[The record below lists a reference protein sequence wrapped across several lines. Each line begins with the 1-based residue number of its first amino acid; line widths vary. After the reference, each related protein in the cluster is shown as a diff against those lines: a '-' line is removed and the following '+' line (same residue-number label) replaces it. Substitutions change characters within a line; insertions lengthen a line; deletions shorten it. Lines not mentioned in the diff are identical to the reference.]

1 MNQQKLDYQNN
12 QNGQEANQL
21 DERGQLGED
30 FDESLT
36 EKVVEQLLKQ
46 KDKQTKVPLIEKIS
60 INYIMNTIE
69 KEHFSKLE
77 SAFFNYG
84 KKGVSIL
91 EFIKIFLEL
100 NQFKT
105 EENIY
110 YLMALVDLYQQIQQ
124 NMKEERII
132 KFSDFTD
139 FYYKFFQEKQQI
151 SENKVQTYLMPPQ
164 KIIDSNFQNQRE
176 IDIDPPIIIGQNEQ
190 DFLRLNI
197 ETLRFDSLK
206 HRSDNNIK
214 GYLAEELDQMI
225 TLDSLSGLLNMYNTN
240 AYITYQLKPANYSVE
255 LTTVIVSFAYSNSEQ
270 RIGASLKDCTLVFWE
285 KSDDFKF
292 QKQFS
297 TVAFIEDYSTDIWHL
312 EQSKMWITTNRLNQ
326 IYIWN
331 LLDEK
336 LQETIQTN
344 TFIKGNIIQAIEI
357 THIKL
362 VAIASVDKQITFW
375 NFYNKQ
381 MMLCLPVKD
390 SGIHNLQYSYNH
402 QMIITAGYEQI
413 IYLYSIDP
421 VNIEY
426 RQEGRLIGHSSMV
439 TALQQIQNTEM
450 IASADDQGVLKIWDI
465 RSFGCLQTIQ
475 LFIKSTINQI
485 QYMPQKQVLCLL
497 SSRLGF
503 INFDNKNNLE
513 SKQMIKKQPSQE
525 WPINVD
531 FDMKNQQIVV
541 CTSKD
546 IRTYD
551 GLTGRMKKLIKGISR
566 EKSEITNF
574 CFINQSN
581 HFIITD
587 DKGSSHLFEYP
598 NTSNKTK
605 LHSHQ
610 RDITQMRIDF
620 KNKLI
625 ITVAKDSQIII
636 QKINKTGQNELKR
649 VFKNAH
655 HGKGINQ
662 LEFSYYHNLLF
673 TGSDSNE
680 IFIYDYEY
688 LKCIGTII
696 LPNNSTPTQ
705 IHLINGF
712 SVLAIATIDCFIYLI
727 HIQSN
732 ENYNL
737 SFKLLQIID
746 LQYPQRNTYEHL
758 SQYFNSS
765 LIQNFRSSTENM
777 HHNLSQLALSSKLS
791 SNKLSQSI
799 SKSPRTMNLQHI
811 DISKSNS
818 SMMVKQNEKPQ
829 QEIQDQTSYPNK
841 MIANNSKE
849 NKLCLY
855 VGLNSGQIDLYD
867 ISQVIEKNNI
877 KIRPSCENSKKNF
890 NPFRNITE
898 EFKVFSEKAEQN
910 RFFMQNILIQRDMQW
925 QDIIDSTSNQ
935 VTKIKSQRVHKASLN
950 SMKILSLNRQN
961 YIVTCSNDGYFKIF
975 DFNLNEQTNT
985 NVNHPLPMNWNLKL
999 SILYEQQR
1007 QFYFTVSILELMC
1020 KKFDTDKVF
1029 SRLNS
1034 TKQYLKQI
1042 LETSIQTAQN
1052 QESIMLTQPTITLN
1066 TKSKQV
1072 NRKNSQSMDL
1082 NIQINDENFKQF
1094 SRVMTMKNFY
1104 TPKDMQFNKIK
1115 DQIQAQIRGPSLK
1128 QMEAIKRI
1136 KELKNKGD
1144 LMEQQLQDKDENNDM
1159 EVEKKMREQEDR
1171 ENIVFLLPQ
1180 YRQKLLKKND
1190 EFQDASEFQKKL
1202 EIKQYYLDKLR
1213 YQSINQVNKLQHT
1226 KTQNEEQTTQLT
1238 QNLQINRQKSSLK
1251 DISTNLDVK
1260 NTSQTII
1267 QNNINV
1273 NQSQNE
1279 SFNNMST
1286 TNNLNTTKMQ
1296 NIQNS
1301 YYHQS
1306 VLKKPIQ
1313 LKNLNSQIQ
1322 LFSLPSI
1329 NQSNLANQT
1338 YTNQKHIQTNQQ
1350 LNQSVYPSNQSTQAF
1365 GMSNYPSQQMLF
1377 SNNFQKQQPNQYI
1390 LQSQSKIVTQQD
1402 INKKGSTNSTPR
1414 VQSDFFNYAHQKNL
1428 YQEGSSRYQ
1437 NQLNELSQILT
1448 NKNSIT
1454 EDITLSLRDE
1464 NCLQQTTQI
1473 SQTQACK
1480 INSQKNKVQL
1490 LKRMEERNKLNDII
1504 KNLNQKLINSKHY
1517 SQNKVKSQNLL
1528 PQQTINK
1535 QNINNVNSASSQ
1547 KIELSFFQMPSP
1559 INSEIV
1565 GQQII
1570 DSYKINNNFN
1580 PYTNRQNITKPIR
1593 ARQLQSLS
1601 QNPSQ
1606 VASINN
1612 LSQQ

>member
-1 MNQQKLDYQNN
+1 MNRQKLNYQNN
-12 QNGQEANQL
+12 QNGYDTNQL
-21 DERGQLGED
+21 QETEQLGDD

-46 KDKQTKVPLIEKIS
+46 KDKQSNALLIEKIS

-84 KKGVSIL
+84 KKGVGIL

-100 NQFKT
+100 NRFKT

-132 KFSDFTD
+132 QFSDFTD
-139 FYYKFFQEKQQI
+139 FYYEFFQEKQQI
-151 SENKVQTYLMPPQ
+151 SEYKVQTYLMPPQ

-176 IDIDPPIIIGQNEQ
+176 IDIDPPVIIGQNEQ
-190 DFLRLNI
+190 DFMRLNI

-214 GYLAEELDQMI
+214 GYLAGDLDQMI

-240 AYITYQLKPANYSVE
+240 AQITQQLKPANYSVE

-285 KSDDFKF
+285 KSDNFKF

-326 IYIWN
+326 IYTWN
-331 LLDEK
+331 LIDEK
-336 LQETIQTN
+336 LQDTIPTN
-344 TFIKGNIIQAIEI
+344 TFIKGSIIQVMEI
-357 THIKL
+357 AHIKL

-390 SGIHNLQYSYNH
+390 SGIHNLSYSYHH

-426 RQEGRLIGHSSMV
+426 KQEGRLIGHGSMV
-439 TALQQIQNTEM
+439 TALQQIDNTEM
-450 IASADDQGVLKIWDI
+450 IVSADDQGVLKIWDI

-485 QYMPQKQVLCLL
+485 QYMPQKQVVCLL
-497 SSRLGF
+497 SSRVGF
-503 INFDNKNNLE
+503 INFD
-513 SKQMIKKQPSQE
+513 IKSHQEGKKVIEKTSQE

-531 FDMKNQQIVV
+531 FDMKNQQVVV
-541 CTSKD
+541 CTAKD
-546 IRTYD
+546 LRIYD
-551 GLTGRMKKLIKGISR
+551 GMTGRMKKLVKGISR
-566 EKSEITNF
+566 EQSEITNF
-574 CFINQSN
+574 CFVNQSN
-581 HFIITD
+581 HFIVTD

-598 NTSNKTK
+598 NTSNKIK

-610 RDITQMRIDF
+610 RDITQMKIDF

-655 HGKGINQ
+655 YGKGINL
-662 LEFSYYHNLLF
+662 LEFSYYHNLIF

-712 SVLAIATIDCFIYLI
+712 SILAISTIDSFIYLI
-727 HIQSN
+727 HLQSN

-737 SFKLLQIID
+737 NFKLLQIID
-746 LQYPQRNTYEHL
+746 LQYPQRNTYEYL
-758 SQYFNSS
+758 SQFFNSG
-765 LIQNFRSSTENM
+765 LIQNFRSPTENS
-777 HHNLSQLALSSKLS
+777 HHNQSQLSLSNKLS
-791 SNKLSQSI
+791 SNRLSLSI
-799 SKSPRTMNLQHI
+799 SKSPTMMNLQQI
-811 DISKSNS
+811 DILKSNS
-818 SMMVKQNEKPQ
+818 SIVKQNQ
-829 QEIQDQTSYPNK
+829 NLLQDIQDQASYPVK
-841 MIANNSKE
+841 LLANNSKD

-867 ISQVIEKNNI
+867 ISQIIEKNNI
-877 KIRPSCENSKKNF
+877 TIRPSFENSKKNF

-910 RFFMQNILIQRDMQW
+910 RFFMQNALIQREKQW
-925 QDIIDSTSNQ
+925 QDIIDSTSNM
-935 VTKIKSQRVHKASLN
+935 VTKVKSQRVHKVSLN

-975 DFNLNEQTNT
+975 DLSLNEQTNT

-999 SILYEQQR
+999 SILSEQQR
-1007 QFYFTVSILELMC
+1007 RFYFTVKILELMC

-1034 TKQYLKQI
+1034 TKQYLKQL
-1042 LETSIQTAQN
+1042 LETSIQTVQN
-1052 QESIMLTQPTITLN
+1052 QESIMLTQPPLN
-1066 TKSKQV
+1066 TKSRQV
-1072 NRKNSQSMDL
+1072 SRKNSQSMDL
-1082 NIQINDENFKQF
+1082 NIQINEENTKQL

-1115 DQIQAQIRGPSLK
+1115 DQIQTQIRGPSLK
-1128 QMEAIKRI
+1128 EMEVIKRI

-1144 LMEQQLQDKDENNDM
+1144 QMEQQLQAKDENNDI
-1159 EVEKKMREQEDR
+1159 EIEKKMREQEDR
-1171 ENIVFLLPQ
+1171 ENVVFLLPS

-1202 EIKQYYLDKLR
+1202 EIKQYYLDKQR
-1213 YQSINQVNKLQHT
+1213 QQSINQVNKLQHG

-1238 QNLQINRQKSSLK
+1238 QNLQMNRQKSSLK
-1251 DISTNLDVK
+1251 DISTHLDVK
-1260 NTSQTII
+1260 NASQTLI
-1267 QNNINV
+1267 QNNLNV

-1286 TNNLNTTKMQ
+1286 TNNLNSTKMQ

-1313 LKNLNSQIQ
+1313 LKNFNSQIQ

-1338 YTNQKHIQTNQQ
+1338 QTNQKQIQTNQQ

-1365 GMSNYPSQQMLF
+1365 GLSNYPSQQMLF
-1377 SNNFQKQQPNQYI
+1377 SNNFQKQQPNQSI

-1402 INKKGSTNSTPR
+1402 INKRGSTNSSPR

-1454 EDITLSLRDE
+1454 GDISLSLKDE

-1473 SQTQACK
+1473 NQIQACK

-1504 KNLNQKLINSKHY
+1504 KNLNQKLVNSKHY
-1517 SQNKVKSQNLL
+1517 SQYKVKSQNLL
-1528 PQQTINK
+1528 PSSTINK
-1535 QNINNVNSASSQ
+1535 QNVQNINSSSSQ
-1547 KIELSFFQMPSP
+1547 KIEFLSFFQLPSP
-1559 INSEIV
+1559 NNSDIA
-1565 GQQII
+1565 GQQQNIE
-1570 DSYKINNNFN
+1570 SYKINNNYN
-1580 PYTNRQNITKPIR
+1580 PNINRQNLTKSIR
-1593 ARQLQSLS
+1593 TRQLQSLS
-1601 QNPSQ
+1601 YNPSQ

-1612 LSQQ
+1612 LSQL

>member
-1 MNQQKLDYQNN
+1 MNRQKLDSQNN
-12 QNGQEANQL
+12 QNTQDKNQL
-21 DERGQLGED
+21 DEKEQLGGD

-36 EKVVEQLLKQ
+36 QKVVEQLLKQ
-46 KDKQTKVPLIEKIS
+46 KDKQSNAPLIEKIS

-84 KKGVSIL
+84 KKGVGIL

-100 NQFKT
+100 NRFKT

-124 NMKEERII
+124 NMKEERSIQ
-132 KFSDFTD
+132 FSDFTD
-139 FYYKFFQEKQQI
+139 FYYEFFQEKQQI
-151 SENKVQTYLMPPQ
+151 SEYKVQTYLMPPQ

-176 IDIDPPIIIGQNEQ
+176 IDIDPPVIVGQNEQ

-214 GYLAEELDQMI
+214 GYYAEDLDQMI

-240 AYITYQLKPANYSVE
+240 AQITHQLKPANYSVE

-285 KSDDFKF
+285 KGDNFKF

-297 TVAFIEDYSTDIWHL
+297 TVPYIEDYSTDIWHL

-331 LLDEK
+331 LIDEK
-336 LQETIQTN
+336 LSETIQTN
-344 TFIKGNIIQAIEI
+344 TFIKGNIVQVMEI
-357 THIKL
+357 THVKL
-362 VAIASVDKQITFW
+362 IAIASADKQITFW

-390 SGIHNLQYSYNH
+390 SGIHNLSYSYHH

-426 RQEGRLIGHSSMV
+426 KQEGRLIGHGSMV
-439 TALQQIQNTEM
+439 TALQQIKNTEM
-450 IASADDQGVLKIWDI
+450 IVSADDQGVLKIWDI

-497 SSRLGF
+497 SSRVGF
-503 INFDNKNNLE
+503 INFDIKSNLE
-513 SKQMIKKQPSQE
+513 GKKTIEKTSQE

-546 IRTYD
+546 VRTYD
-551 GLTGRMKKLIKGISR
+551 GMTGRMKKLIKGISR
-566 EKSEITNF
+566 EQTEITNF
-574 CFINQSN
+574 CFVNQSN

-598 NTSNKTK
+598 NTQNKIK

-610 RDITQMRIDF
+610 SDITQMRIDF

-655 HGKGINQ
+655 YGKGINL
-662 LEFSYYHNLLF
+662 LEFSYYHNMIF

-688 LKCIGTII
+688 LKCIGTVI
-696 LPNNSTPTQ
+696 LPNNQTPTQ

-712 SVLAIATIDCFIYLI
+712 SILSVSTTDSFIYLI

-737 SFKLLQIID
+737 KFKLLQIID
-746 LQYPQRNTYEHL
+746 LQYPQRNTCEYL
-758 SQYFNSS
+758 SQYFNSN
-765 LIQNFRSSTENM
+765 LISNIRTPSENQN
-777 HHNLSQLALSSKLS
+777 HNQSQLTLSYKLS

-799 SKSPRTMNLQHI
+799 SKSPTMINYQHI

-818 SMMVKQNEKPQ
+818 SIVKQNQKNQ
-829 QEIQDQTSYPNK
+829 QDIQDQTSYPIK
-841 MIANNSKE
+841 LITNNSKE

-855 VGLNSGQIDLYD
+855 VGLNIGQIDLYD

-877 KIRPSCENSKKNF
+877 TIKPSYENSKKNF

-910 RFFMQNILIQRDMQW
+910 RFSMQNTLTQKDKQW
-925 QDIIDSTSNQ
+925 QDILDSTSNQ
-935 VTKIKSQRVHKASLN
+935 TVKIKSQHVHKVSLN
-950 SMKILSLNRQN
+950 SMKIISLNRQN

-975 DFNLNEQTNT
+975 DLNLNEQTNT

-999 SILYEQQR
+999 SILSEQQR
-1007 QFYFTVSILELMC
+1007 RFFFTVKILELMC
-1020 KKFDTDKVF
+1020 KKFDSDKVF

-1034 TKQYLKQI
+1034 TKQYLQQV
-1042 LETSIQTAQN
+1042 LQTSIQTIQN
-1052 QESIMLTQPTITLN
+1052 QESIMLTQPPINLN
-1066 TKSKQV
+1066 PKSKQAS
-1072 NRKNSQSMDL
+1072 RKNSQSMDL
-1082 NIQINDENFKQF
+1082 NILINEENTKQF
-1094 SRVMTMKNFY
+1094 SKVMTMKNFY

-1115 DQIQAQIRGPSLK
+1115 DQIQTQIRGPSLK
-1128 QMEAIKRI
+1128 EMEVIKRI
-1136 KELKNKGD
+1136 KELKNKGEE
-1144 LMEQQLQDKDENNDM
+1144 MEQQLQDKDENNDM

-1171 ENIVFLLPQ
+1171 ENVVFLLPQ
-1180 YRQKLLKKND
+1180 YRQKLLKKSD

-1202 EIKQYYLDKLR
+1202 EIKQYYLDKQR
-1213 YQSINQVNKLQHT
+1213 QQQMNQINKLQHG
-1226 KTQNEEQTTQLT
+1226 KTSNEEQTTQIT
-1238 QNLQINRQKSSLK
+1238 QNLQMNRQKSSLK
-1251 DISTNLDVK
+1251 DISTNLDVR

-1267 QNNINV
+1267 QNNINI

-1286 TNNLNTTKMQ
+1286 TNNLNSTKMQ

-1306 VLKKPIQ
+1306 VKKPIQ
-1313 LKNLNSQIQ
+1313 FKNFSSQIQ
-1322 LFSLPSI
+1322 LLSLPSI

-1338 YTNQKHIQTNQQ
+1338 QTNQKQIQTNQQ

-1365 GMSNYPSQQMLF
+1365 GLSNYPSQQMLF
-1377 SNNFQKQQPNQYI
+1377 SNNFQKQQPNQSI
-1390 LQSQSKIVTQQD
+1390 LQSQSKIATQQD
-1402 INKKGSTNSTPR
+1402 INKRGSTNSSPR
-1414 VQSDFFNYAHQKNL
+1414 VQSDFFNYAQQKNL

-1454 EDITLSLRDE
+1454 GDISLSLRDE

-1473 SQTQACK
+1473 NQMQACK

-1504 KNLNQKLINSKHY
+1504 KNLNQKLVNSKHY
-1517 SQNKVKSQNLL
+1517 SQNKVKSQNIL
-1528 PQQTINK
+1528 PQTT
-1535 QNINNVNSASSQ
+1535 NNQQSIKNTNQASQQ
-1547 KIELSFFQMPSP
+1547 KIEFLSFFQLPSP
-1559 INSEIV
+1559 NNSEIAT
-1565 GQQII
+1565 QKNIE
-1570 DSYKINNNFN
+1570 SYKINNNFN
-1580 PYTNRQNITKPIR
+1580 TNTNRQNITKSIR

-1601 QNPSQ
+1601 YNPSQ

-1612 LSQQ
+1612 LSQI